1 MAEGAERA
9 VDPAGMVAELEA
21 LLTVEEL
28 DRDLY
33 RGARQPEGRGRVFGG
48 QVIAQALMAGQR
60 ATDADRIPHS
70 LHAYFMR
77 PGDEQ
82 LPIIYRVA
90 RDYDGG
96 SFSTRRVIAFQ
107 KGEPILNL
115 AASFQKREEGFAHQA
130 RMPEVPAPD
139 TLPREAEL
147 RRAVADRVPERF
159 RDFFMR
165 PRPFDMRHATPWNP
179 LEAEP
184 HPAEQRV
191 WLKAQAP
198 VAGGPDMH
206 RAMLAWASDM
216 LLLGTGMRPHGLS
229 WVQPGVQT
237 ASLDHAIWFHDEAP
251 VDDWLLYVM
260 DSPWS
265 GRGRGFNRGLLFAAD
280 GRLVASVAQEGLM
293 RRRVTAPA

>member
-1 MAEGAERA
+1 MAETEARA
-9 VDPAGMVAELEA
+9 TDPAGMIAQLET

-48 QVIAQALMAGQR
+48 QVIAQALMAAAR
-60 ATDADRIPHS
+60 SADAERMPHS

-82 LPIIYRVA
+82 IPIIYRVN

-96 SFSTRRVIAFQ
+96 SFSTRRIVAFQ
-107 KGEPILNL
+107 KGEPILNM
-115 AASFQKREEGFAHQA
+115 AASFQKLEPGLTHQFAMSDVPPPEDLPSEADERLKVAHQ
-130 RMPEVPAPD
+130 
-139 TLPREAEL
+139 
-147 RRAVADRVPERF
+147 VPEKF
-159 RDFFMR
+159 REFFVR
-165 PRPFDMRHATPWNP
+165 PRPFEIRHASPWSP

-184 HPAEQRV
+184 QEPVQNV
-191 WLKAQAP
+191 WFKTVAP

-216 LLLGTGMRPHGLS
+216 HLLGTTMRPHGLS
-229 WVQPGVQT
+229 WTQPGVQT
-237 ASLDHAIWFHDEAP
+237 ASLDHALWFHDDVC
-251 VDDWLLYVM
+251 VDNWLLYST
-260 DSPWS
+260 DAPWS
-265 GRGRGFNRGLLFAAD
+265 GRGRGFNRGMIFTRD

-293 RRRVTAPA
+293 RKR